1 MIDRILK
8 GGTYL
13 TSLFFAASF
22 VIMQSGGC
30 ELPSQKPEFTKE
42 VVTIT
47 APLIEEKTEEKTKEE
62 TGDTGNSETGK
73 ALTSETGNETS
84 ECVCTK

>member
-30 ELPSQKPEFTKE
+30 ELPSQKLEFTKE

-47 APLIEEKTEEKTKEE
+47 APLIEEKTEEKIKEE
-62 TGDTGNSETGK
+62 TGETGNSETGK
-73 ALTSETGNETS
+73 TLTSETGNETS